1 MLVDLALPHK
11 TAHGKLALMSIHER
25 IRAARERK
33 GWSMEQ
39 LAKAVSEAENLAKPL
54 AWQTIQQWERGDS
67 APKRSRMPVVE
78 RLLGLTP
85 EPPTERGN
93 ASPQISEEPAPYNT
107 AAPVSLPSTYSLLLQ
122 LSAAVGKS
130 DLSVRSAVGGLIKHM
145 CENPGEAEV
154 TARRIVAILE
164 VPETAPPRKY
174 TGSQD

>member
-1 MLVDLALPHK
+1 
-11 TAHGKLALMSIHER
+11 
-25 IRAARERK
+25 
-33 GWSMEQ
+33 MEQ

-54 AWQTIQQWERGDS
+54 AWQTIQQWERGAS

-85 EPPTERGN
+85 EPLAQH
-93 ASPQISEEPAPYNT
+93 ASTQPKAGEESAPYLA

-122 LSAAVGKS
+122 LSAAVEKN
-130 DLSVRSAVGGLIKHM
+130 DLSVRAAVGGLIKHM
-145 CENPGEAEV
+145 CEHPSEAEV

-174 TGSQD
+174 TTSQD

>member
-1 MLVDLALPHK
+1 
-11 TAHGKLALMSIHER
+11 MSIHER

-78 RLLGLTP
+78 QLLGLTP
-85 EPPTERGN
+85 EQPAQTGSAPPQAG
-93 ASPQISEEPAPYNT
+93 EELARYNT
-107 AAPVSLPSTYSLLLQ
+107 PPPVSLPSIYSLLLQ
-122 LSAAVGKS
+122 ISAAVEKS
-130 DLSVRSAVGGLIKHM
+130 DMSVRSAVGGLIKHM

-164 VPETAPPRKY
+164 VPETVPPRKY
-174 TGSQD
+174 TNSQD